1 MSKEKKLQKIEKKH
15 HEKFKGDFLLFLAE
29 AKDKNIELGDAL
41 NGALNLI
48 VVNTAFVL
56 HGMTK
61 SDIKYNLEKVT
72 ENIKD
77 STIEVVNMFIENNGA
92 RCVCGEIHDQP
103 DEDSD
108 EDSNDVEMEDVFSIN
123 FDSKNL
129 GDFQEKIKLVLSELA
144 KDMKEHADNKKKDK
158 KNVH

>member
-1 MSKEKKLQKIEKKH
+1 MSKEKKLEKIEKKH

-103 DEDSD
+103 DEDS
-108 EDSNDVEMEDVFSIN
+108 ND